1 MATPSSSDPAGLTP
15 DQLRIVDGARQR
27 LDQLTKSIESVLL
40 AVHHG
45 RPMPDLTALQA
56 HSKILTETTSS
67 ITSHVA
73 NNADLLS
80 TLVAYPSTN
89 YPGRTQEHLVGH
101 LVRKKNEP
109 GVDAWV
115 DEGRAEG
122 MEVMEKGK
130 GEELEDDWRFAGGW
144 TLREAHRITEV
155 SRARGQALQMGKQDW
170 MEKVEEEDSEDEED
184 DGDVE
189 MDMTVQ
195 EEVDAGKS
203 IALLARFATTGVP
216 S

>member
-40 AVHHG
+40 AVHLG

-122 MEVMEKGK
+122 MEIVEKGE

-144 TLREAHRITEV
+144 TLREAHRMTEV
-155 SRARGQALQMGKQDW
+155 SRARGQALHMGKKDW
-170 MEKVEEEDSEDEED
+170 MEKVEEEDSEEEED
-184 DGDVE
+184 DEDVE
-189 MDMTVQ
+189 MDGTGQ
-195 EEVDAGKS
+195 EEVHAGKS
-203 IALLARFATTGVP
+203 IALLARFATTGLP

>member
-1 MATPSSSDPAGLTP
+1 MTTPSSSDPAAPNP

-45 RPMPDLTALQA
+45 HPMPDLTALEA

-89 YPGRTQEHLVGH
+89 YPGRTQENLVGH

-122 MEVMEKGK
+122 MEVAEKGK

-144 TLREAHRITEV
+144 TLREAHRMTEV
-155 SRARGQALQMGKQDW
+155 SKARGHALQMGKEDW
-170 MEKVEEEDSEDEED
+170 MEKVEEEDSEEEEED
-184 DGDVE
+184 R
-189 MDMTVQ
+189 
-195 EEVDAGKS
+195 KS
-203 IALLARFATTGVP
+203 TRLN
-216 S
+216 SSHWE

>member
-1 MATPSSSDPAGLTP
+1 MTTPSSSDPAAPTP

-45 RPMPDLTALQA
+45 HPMPDLTALEA

-89 YPGRTQEHLVGH
+89 YPGRTQENLVGH

-122 MEVMEKGK
+122 MEVAEKGK

-144 TLREAHRITEV
+144 TLREAHRMTEV
-155 SRARGQALQMGKQDW
+155 SKARGHALQMGKEDW
-170 MEKVEEEDSEDEED
+170 MEKVEEEDSEEEED
-184 DGDVE
+184 DGDVQ
-189 MDMTVQ
+189 MDGTGQ

-203 IALLARFATTGVP
+203 ISLLARFATTGLP
-216 S
+216 P